1 MVHDGKIQKTF
12 VLNDNFDRAEFIQN
26 IQDMNPRINITASI
40 LRDIPTLMEYDEA
53 GALMTDAALFGT
65 VGSSYSIYGLDGD
78 GKMIKPETPTND
90 MPRSDNNSDF
100 KNGDKSQVIF
110 KHQYY
115 REVNGVFSLN
125 GELVTDEAILKQLR
139 YNKMILDNQLS
150 PSMTQDVW
158 DYFILSEGENPRA
171 IKVNR
176 NTKEVKESSEEQA
189 RELIEKFN
197 EKEAKKLREQ
207 KAQEVIKEVGKAEDV
222 DLGEDILT
230 VDQETGELIQEGIQ
244 STSSITEESTD
255 EKSISPTTEKTSN
268 KDNYI
273 HTSSESL
280 NSAEHKA
287 ATQKFSDLIKDKKYM
302 LRVMKLVRNKWKD
315 APKKITD
322 LEKFLRNKNVEVD
335 AIGTSEND
343 VEAWIRTIEDCR

>member
-1 MVHDGKIQKTF
+1 
-12 VLNDNFDRAEFIQN
+12 
-26 IQDMNPRINITASI
+26 
-40 LRDIPTLMEYDEA
+40 MEYDEA

-78 GKMIKPETPTND
+78 GKMVKPESPTND
-90 MPRSDNNSDF
+90 MPKSSNNSDF

-115 REVNGVFSLN
+115 REVNGIFSLN
-125 GELVTDEAILKQLR
+125 GEIITDEATLKQLR

-150 PSMTQDVW
+150 PSMTKGVW
-158 DYFILSEGENPRA
+158 EYFILSEGENPKA

-176 NTKEVKESSEEQA
+176 NTKEVKESSEDQA
-189 RELIEKFN
+189 KELIEKIN
-197 EKEAKKLREQ
+197 EEKSKKLREQ
-207 KAQEVIKEVGKAEDV
+207 KAQEAITEVGKAEDV
-222 DLGEDILT
+222 DLGEDALT
-230 VDQETGELIQEGIQ
+230 VDPETGELVQADTQ

-255 EKSISPTTEKTSN
+255 KKEASPTTEKTSN
-268 KDNYI
+268 KDDYT

-280 NSAEHKA
+280 NSDEHKA

-315 APKKITD
+315 APKKIAD
-322 LEKFLRNKNVEVD
+322 LEKFLRDKNVEVD

-343 VEAWIRTIEDCR
+343 IEAWIKTIEDCR

>member
-1 MVHDGKIQKTF
+1 M
-12 VLNDNFDRAEFIQN
+12 QN
-26 IQDMNPRINITASI
+26 IQDMNPRINITASV

-78 GKMIKPETPTND
+78 GKMIKQESPTND
-90 MPRSDNNSDF
+90 IPRSDNNSDF

-125 GELVTDEAILKQLR
+125 GEIVTDEATLKQLR

-150 PSMTQDVW
+150 PSMTKGVW

-189 RELIEKFN
+189 RELIEKIN

-207 KAQEVIKEVGKAEDV
+207 KAQEVIKEVGEAENV
-222 DLGEDILT
+222 DLGEDTLS
-230 VDQETGELIQEGIQ
+230 VDPDTGELIQADSQ
-244 STSSITEESTD
+244 STSPITEESTD
-255 EKSISPTTEKTSN
+255 EKKTSSTTEKAGN
-268 KDNYI
+268 KDDYT
-273 HTSSESL
+273 HTSSELL
-280 NSAEHKA
+280 NSDEHKA
-287 ATQKFSDLIKDKKYM
+287 ATQKFSDLIKNKKYM
-302 LRVMKLVRNKWKD
+302 LKIMKLVRNKWKD
-315 APKKITD
+315 APKKIAD
-322 LEKFLRNKNVEVD
+322 LEKFLRDKNVEVD
-335 AIGTSEND
+335 AIGTSEKD
-343 VEAWIRTIEDCR
+343 IEAWIRTIEDCR

>member
-1 MVHDGKIQKTF
+1 MQKTF
-12 VLNDNFDRAEFIQN
+12 VLNDNFDRAEFMQN
-26 IQDMNPRINITASI
+26 IQDMNPRINITASV

-78 GKMIKPETPTND
+78 GKMIKPESPVND
-90 MPRSDNNSDF
+90 IPKSSHNSDF
-100 KNGDKSQVIF
+100 KNGDKNQVIF

-125 GELVTDEAILKQLR
+125 GEIITDETTLKQLR
-139 YNKMILDNQLS
+139 YNKMILDNQIS
-150 PSMTQDVW
+150 PSMTQGVW
-158 DYFILSEGENPRA
+158 DYYILSEGEIPRA

-189 RELIEKFN
+189 RELIEKIN

-207 KAQEVIKEVGKAEDV
+207 KAQEVIKEVGEVENV
-222 DLGEDILT
+222 DLGEDTLS
-230 VDQETGELIQEGIQ
+230 VDPDTGELVQADTQ
-244 STSSITEESTD
+244 STSIIEESTD
-255 EKSISPTTEKTSN
+255 EKQASSTTEKASN
-268 KDNYI
+268 KDAYT

-280 NSAEHKA
+280 NSNEHKA

-302 LRVMKLVRNKWKD
+302 LRIMKLVRNKWKD
-315 APKKITD
+315 APKKIVE

-343 VEAWIRTIEDCR
+343 IEAWIRTIEDCR